1 MSSSQAQLDYLV
13 PVQYTRTLSELFERN
28 RRSSY
33 EEVRRVVEA
42 ARRVVKCSPPA
53 PTKRSAGASF
63 EEDGRQ
69 DSTLSLSLALS
80 PRRSWEHHPRQSS
93 PPSSTR
99 RSRPPRSRRCTAL
112 RCAAA
117 ARRWRSRR
125 AAARPPTIVHPHK
138 DHDAARRWL
147 PLALRPRAAS
157 PIADHTTTPPSGS
170 GAAGAARRPARGV
183 RLRHAR
189 RQPRRALRRVA
200 LPGSLQARLARD
212 LRSISPHPFPSASN
226 NLASSARSPAGCSP
240 SSRRISPSS
249 SISSTRRRTPR
260 AAPPSSRPPVAA
272 PRSRG
277 ASWCRRR
284 AATSPPAR
292 ARDSS

>member
-42 ARRVVKCSPPA
+42 ARRVAKCSPPA

-69 DSTLSLSLALS
+69 GSTLSLSLALP
-80 PRRSWEHHPRQSS
+80 PRRSWERHPRQSS

-117 ARRWRSRR
+117 ARRLRSRR
-125 AAARPPTIVHPHK
+125 AAARPPTIAHPQK

-157 PIADHTTTPPSGS
+157 PIADHTTLRF

-200 LPGSLQARLARD
+200 LP
-212 LRSISPHPFPSASN
+212 
-226 NLASSARSPAGCSP
+226 
-240 SSRRISPSS
+240 
-249 SISSTRRRTPR
+249 
-260 AAPPSSRPPVAA
+260 
-272 PRSRG
+272 
-277 ASWCRRR
+277 
-284 AATSPPAR
+284 
-292 ARDSS
+292 